1 MTEASG
7 VVTSR
12 EDKEPER
19 RLPVMNMTGSGKV
32 DRD

>member
-12 EDKEPER
+12 EDKEPEQE
-19 RLPVMNMTGSGKV
+19 LPMMNLMGSDKV
-32 DRD
+32 I

>member
-7 VVTSR
+7 VLTSR

-19 RLPVMNMTGSGKV
+19 KLPVMNMTGSGKV
-32 DRD
+32 DWD

>member
-7 VVTSR
+7 VVTSQENKESER
-12 EDKEPER
+12 E
-19 RLPVMNMTGSGKV
+19 LPMMNMTGSGKV